1 MQIVG
6 FGGLAKAGKT
16 TAANILAKWAFDH
29 GYHVAIE
36 QFAGPL
42 KKASAVLG
50 FHKGGDMDEQYR
62 RFCQKVGTDLVR
74 NEFQLGNWWVK
85 LMSDRLDVLA
95 MEEQNRI
102 AESGANNPDRIPS
115 EWHETL
121 VIIDDVRFLNEVKL
135 LQKYRGRSVFI
146 CAGKRLTDLDA
157 VWRQHS
163 SEALAWGYTRG
174 ELDDNTFDFT
184 IPNNK
189 DSVLGVMDGDS
200 VRTYPALATYIINL
214 APTLASMDAAERTH
228 E

>member
-29 GYHVAIE
+29 GYWVAIE

-42 KKASAVLG
+42 KKASAMLG
-50 FHKGGDMDEQYR
+50 FRKGGDMDEQYR

-74 NEFQLGNWWVK
+74 NEFQLEHWWVK

-95 MEEQNRI
+95 MEEQNRM
-102 AESGANNPDRIPS
+102 SGHPDAPF
-115 EWHETL
+115 HETL
-121 VIIDDVRFLNEVKL
+121 VIIDDVRFLNEVQL
-135 LQKYRGRSVFI
+135 LHKYRGRSVFI

-163 SEALAWGYTRG
+163 SEALAWDYTKG
-174 ELDDNTFDFT
+174 ELDDNTFDFS

-189 DSVLGVMDGDS
+189 NDIVDIVDDDGDKIGE
-200 VRTYPALATYIINL
+200 RYPALEAYITSL